1 MVVCNSLEWKR
12 LLSLPKR
19 KGNVPVAST
28 LPSSRSASIDRLEED
43 GDKDD
48 LAVSPA
54 KCEEIVDMVQRG
66 DRLGLE
72 ELYGMFGRGIRYY
85 LCRHL
90 GPKDL
95 DDRMHDTFLIVV
107 QAIRKEELRE
117 PGRLLGFIRTIVR
130 RQVAAHI
137 EREVNER
144 KDSQEADL
152 HVSRVEDFRV
162 TPEERMLREDKRRLV
177 RQLIDELDERD
188 QEVIRR
194 FYLEEQLQDQICRE
208 MGLTSTQYRLVK
220 SRAKARLEELGKRVL
235 DPNPVAKVKQKRMAA
250 AV

>member
-1 MVVCNSLEWKR
+1 MDWKR
-12 LLSLPKR
+12 LFSLPKR
-19 KGNVPVAST
+19 KGGVPVTGAP
-28 LPSSRSASIDRLEED
+28 PSSRCAPVERLEEESD
-43 GDKDD
+43 SDD

-54 KCEEIVDMVQRG
+54 KCVEIVDLVQRG

-107 QAIRKEELRE
+107 QAIRREELRE

-130 RQVAAHI
+130 RQVATQI
-137 EREVNER
+137 EREINER
-144 KDSQEADL
+144 RDSQDAEARK
-152 HVSRVEDFRV
+152 SRIEDFRV
-162 TPEERMLREDKRRLV
+162 SPEERMLREDRRRFVCL
-177 RQLIDELDERD
+177 LMEELDDRD
-188 QEVIRR
+188 REVLRR
-194 FYLEEQLQDQICRE
+194 FYLDEQPQDQICRE
-208 MGLTSTQYRLVK
+208 MKLTSTQYRLIK
-220 SRAKARLEELGKRVL
+220 SRAKARLEEMGKRL
-235 DPNPVAKVKQKRMAA
+235 LEPSPVAKVKQKRMAA